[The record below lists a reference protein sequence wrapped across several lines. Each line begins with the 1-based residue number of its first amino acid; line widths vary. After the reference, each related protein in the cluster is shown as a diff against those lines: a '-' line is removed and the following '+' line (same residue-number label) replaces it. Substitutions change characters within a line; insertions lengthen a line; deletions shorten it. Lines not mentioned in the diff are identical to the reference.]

1 MKMFKRRKRDYLKN
15 PIEKCVNCGENTAY
29 RFNDKIGTRTSYVEG
44 CGQFCYSCYSNKH
57 NLNYTPYKK
66 KTSFI
71 SYILNIL
78 KRHMK
83 KMVIMILLLLMVTGE
98 LKNGIVVVAIT
109 HQHHLFSKENMMRLI
124 YDLNI
129 AHPDIVIAQAIIESG
144 NFKSNIFKE
153 NNNLFGMKM
162 PEYRKTTAIGINRGH
177 AVYRNW
183 RESVIDYALWQGKRA
198 RYQTKSQYLR
208 RLRSYATDPNYIT
221 KIKKRI

>member
-1 MKMFKRRKRDYLKN
+1 MKMFKRRKRKYHFNN
-15 PIEKCVNCGENTAY
+15 PIEKCVNCGADTAY
-29 RFNDKIGTRTSYVEG
+29 RFNDEIDTRTSYIEG
-44 CGQFCYSCYSNKH
+44 CGQFCYSCYSNKDS
-57 NLNYTPYKK
+57 LNYIPYTK

-83 KMVIMILLLLMVTGE
+83 KVVIMVLLLLMVTGE
-98 LKNGIVVVAIT
+98 LKNGEMVPN
-109 HQHHLFSKENMMRLI
+109 QFNLFSKENMMRLM
-124 YDLNI
+124 YSLKI
-129 AHPDIVIAQAIIESG
+129 AHPDIVMAQAIIESG

-198 RYQTKSQYLR
+198 RYQTKNQYLC
-208 RLRSYATDPNYIT
+208 RLKSYATDPNYIT
-221 KIKKRI
+221 KIKRRI

>member
-1 MKMFKRRKRDYLKN
+1 MALFKRRKREYLKN
-15 PIEKCVNCGENTAY
+15 PIEKCVNCGVNTVY
-29 RFNDKIGTRTSYVEG
+29 RFNDKIDTRTSYVEG
-44 CGQFCYSCYSNKH
+44 CGQFCNSCYSNKDS
-57 NLNYTPYKK
+57 LNYNTPYTK

-83 KMVIMILLLLMVTGE
+83 KMVIMLLLLLMVTGE
-98 LKNGIVVVAIT
+98 LKNGVVLNN
-109 HQHHLFSKENMMRLI
+109 HQFNLFSKENLARLI
-124 YDLNI
+124 YTLKI
-129 AHPDIVIAQAIIESG
+129 AHPDIVMAQAIIESG
-144 NFKSNIFKE
+144 NFKSKIFKE

-162 PEYRKTTAIGINRGH
+162 PEYRKTTAIGTNRGH

-198 RYQTKSQYLR
+198 RYTTTNQYLR
-208 RLRSYATDPNYIT
+208 RLRSYAADPNYIT

>member
-1 MKMFKRRKRDYLKN
+1 MKMFKRRKRDYLNN

-29 RFNDKIGTRTSYVEG
+29 RFNDEIDTRTSYVEG

-57 NLNYTPYKK
+57 NLNYIPHTK

-83 KMVIMILLLLMVTGE
+83 KMVIMLLLLLMVTGE
-98 LKNGIVVVAIT
+98 LKNGVVLNN
-109 HQHHLFSKENMMRLI
+109 HQFNLFSKENLARLI
-124 YDLNI
+124 YNLKI
-129 AHPDIVIAQAIIESG
+129 AHPDIVMAQAIIESG

-162 PEYRKTTAIGINRGH
+162 PEYRKTTAIGTNRGH

-198 RYQTKSQYLR
+198 RYSTTNQYLR
-208 RLRSYATDPNYIT
+208 RLRSYAADPNYIT